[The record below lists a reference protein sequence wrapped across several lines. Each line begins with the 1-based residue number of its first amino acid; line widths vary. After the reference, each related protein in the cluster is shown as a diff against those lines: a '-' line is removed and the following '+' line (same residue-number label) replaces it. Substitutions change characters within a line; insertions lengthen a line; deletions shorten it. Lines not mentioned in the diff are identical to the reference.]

1 MTTQSPS
8 FERRT
13 SQDQRH
19 EVNERN
25 ERKTPPCLC
34 NLVPSRSRIKNK
46 EKNLYHSEEE
56 SSVFLVGDNKIRF
69 VSRRTAARLG
79 GVKADVGIWG
89 KLTQV
94 IVALTA
100 IAVVFLVGMKYVPL
114 IQQNEQYRRRVDAL
128 DAELQ
133 RQREISKQLEA
144 ELEALRQD
152 PKTMERLARE
162 KLGYAKADET
172 VIHFEPPTTNQ
183 PIR

>member
-1 MTTQSPS
+1 
-8 FERRT
+8 
-13 SQDQRH
+13 
-19 EVNERN
+19 
-25 ERKTPPCLC
+25 
-34 NLVPSRSRIKNK
+34 
-46 EKNLYHSEEE
+46 
-56 SSVFLVGDNKIRF
+56 
-69 VSRRTAARLG
+69 
-79 GVKADVGIWG
+79 VKADVGIWG

>member
-1 MTTQSPS
+1 M
-8 FERRT
+8 
-13 SQDQRH
+13 
-19 EVNERN
+19 
-25 ERKTPPCLC
+25 
-34 NLVPSRSRIKNK
+34 
-46 EKNLYHSEEE
+46 
-56 SSVFLVGDNKIRF
+56 
-69 VSRRTAARLG
+69 
-79 GVKADVGIWG
+79 KADVGIWG

-114 IQQNEQYRRRVDAL
+114 IQQNEQYRRRVDTL

-133 RQREISKQLEA
+133 RQRKISKQLEA

-162 KLGYAKADET
+162 KLGYANADET
-172 VIHFEPPTTNQ
+172 VIHFEPPTTNP

>member
-1 MTTQSPS
+1 MNAKP
-8 FERRT
+8 RRACAIL
-13 SQDQRH
+13 SQ
-19 EVNERN
+19 VA
-25 ERKTPPCLC
+25 P
-34 NLVPSRSRIKNK
+34 VS
-46 EKNLYHSEEE
+46 
-56 SSVFLVGDNKIRF
+56 KIRKKTF
-69 VSRRTAARLG
+69 IIPKKKVAFFWWETTKSASFRGGPRLDWG